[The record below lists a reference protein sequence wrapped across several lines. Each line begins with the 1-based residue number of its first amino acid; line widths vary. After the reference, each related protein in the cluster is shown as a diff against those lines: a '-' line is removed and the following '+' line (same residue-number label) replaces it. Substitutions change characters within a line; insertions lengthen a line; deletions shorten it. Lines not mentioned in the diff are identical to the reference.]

1 MVEENLFCIAE
12 LAGEGF
18 HFPVGVEVVGGAF
31 DKSDGFVGAG
41 RTFVD
46 FLGSQ
51 VLVASGHA
59 HDEERNAEMFY
70 IAGGAVVGMIPVDT
84 GSAILEETKISASK
98 DAYLKNKADAAKER
112 KRLNDLKKTE
122 ETIEK
127 LENRLSEIDQEMA
140 LPENIS
146 NAEALTKLSEEAA
159 EKNAELEQ
167 LYALWEELSI

>member
-1 MVEENLFCIAE
+1 MKLLIQRRII
-12 LAGEGF
+12 
-18 HFPVGVEVVGGAF
+18 
-31 DKSDGFVGAG
+31 K
-41 RTFVD
+41 
-46 FLGSQ
+46 
-51 VLVASGHA
+51 
-59 HDEERNAEMFY
+59 
-70 IAGGAVVGMIPVDT
+70 MI
-84 GSAILEETKISASK
+84 
-98 DAYLKNKADAAKER
+98 R
-112 KRLNDLKKTE
+112 KTE